1 MTEEHRGMADYVQ
14 AGSVRSLDDD
24 RPDPLARLD
33 ETADALS
40 HLHDALTGEESLDD
54 ALQRVAETAAR
65 AVPDADAVTVSV
77 VTSERPRTAA
87 ATNRELVVLD
97 EAQYAAGRGP
107 CLESATRLIPVRAV
121 IGEHVEL
128 WPEFE
133 KAAKDARVRAYLS
146 VPVLLPQND
155 DTDPRHIGSLNVYSY
170 TAAAF
175 DPFDEGLMRL
185 FTTAASAT
193 ITNAQRWAHSR
204 GQVQHLERAI
214 ESRAVIEQAKGVL
227 MAVHACTA
235 DEAFRMLVDQ
245 SQRANTKLRDVASRL
260 LESVKSS

>member
-14 AGSVRSLDDD
+14 AGSVRSPEGD

-33 ETADALS
+33 ETAEALT
-40 HLHDALTGEESLDD
+40 HLHDAVTGEESLDD

-77 VTSERPRTAA
+77 VTTERPRTAA
-87 ATNRELVVLD
+87 ATNQDLVRLD
-97 EAQYAAGRGP
+97 EAQYESGRGP
-107 CLESATRLIPVRAV
+107 CLESATELKPVRAV
-121 IGEHVEL
+121 IGEHQNL

-133 KAAKDARVRAYLS
+133 KTALAAGVRAYLS
-146 VPVLLPQND
+146 VPVILPA
-155 DTDPRHIGSLNVYSY
+155 TDGTEAQHVGTLNIYSY

-204 GQVQHLERAI
+204 GKVEHLERAL
-214 ESRAVIEQAKGVL
+214 ESRAAIEQAKGVL

-235 DEAFRMLVDQ
+235 DEAFKMLVEQ
-245 SQRANTKLRDVASRL
+245 SQRANTKLREVAARL